1 MSNTKHERTAL
12 SVDKQAVQAA
22 MPYLYKDGFS
32 VSAYVRKVLW
42 DYVATKKAGERPITI
57 DEIEGIR

>member
-42 DYVATKKAGERPITI
+42 DYVATKKAVEKPITI
-57 DEIEGIR
+57 DEIEGLR